1 MSEEPT
7 EFNDSFFFFSCSCIY
22 QNFKKKKKKRNR
34 ENPLKKPSK
43 DNKELWTDEM
53 KISCCN

>member
-7 EFNDSFFFFSCSCIY
+7 EFNDSIFFSYSCIY
-22 QNFKKKKKKRNR
+22 QKLKKKKKKRNR
-34 ENPLKKPSK
+34 EKPLKKPSK

>member
-7 EFNDSFFFFSCSCIY
+7 EFNDSIFFFIFMHISKI
-22 QNFKKKKKKRNR
+22 KKKKKKRNR
-34 ENPLKKPSK
+34 EKPLKKPSK

>member
-7 EFNDSFFFFSCSCIY
+7 EFNDSIFFSYSCIY
-22 QNFKKKKKKRNR
+22 QKFKKKKKKRNR
-34 ENPLKKPSK
+34 EKPLKKPSK

-53 KISCCN
+53 KISFCN